1 MNLSD
6 HYKAVRARLN
16 AGAPPKSPEPPPKPP
31 DPPPPPPPK
40 PKPLG
45 PQMAEAHMIIANRL
59 DQGAPVWLTIL
70 RDVCEKHNV
79 TRDDL
84 NSRRKTANL
93 LPPRQEAYYR
103 LREAG
108 YSLKRIANLMGGRD
122 HTTVLHGAKVYAERN
137 RVSSATMSGRA
148 DQSGSVDHCPAG
160 VNCAR
165 LRPAKEGW

>member
-1 MNLSD
+1 
-6 HYKAVRARLN
+6 
-16 AGAPPKSPEPPPKPP
+16 
-31 DPPPPPPPK
+31 
-40 PKPLG
+40 
-45 PQMAEAHMIIANRL
+45 MAEAHMIIANRL

-70 RDVCEKHNV
+70 RDVCEKHGV

-137 RVSSATMSGRA
+137 RISGATVSGRV
-148 DQSGSVDHCPAG
+148 DQSGSIARSVTCPSCPLLQSNDA
-160 VNCAR
+160 
-165 LRPAKEGW
+165 EG

>member
-1 MNLSD
+1 
-6 HYKAVRARLN
+6 
-16 AGAPPKSPEPPPKPP
+16 
-31 DPPPPPPPK
+31 
-40 PKPLG
+40 
-45 PQMAEAHMIIANRL
+45 MAEAHMIIANRL

-70 RDVCEKHNV
+70 RDVCEKHDV

-84 NSRRKTANL
+84 NSRRKTAHL

-122 HTTVLHGAKVYAERN
+122 HTTVLHGARVYAERN
-137 RVSSATMSGRA
+137 RTSSATVSGRV
-148 DQSGSVDHCPAG
+148 DQSGSIDHCPAG

-165 LRPAKEGW
+165 LRSTKKGR